1 MAHGFN
7 VVDFMNLQPVERR
20 IMRMVLREIS
30 VSYPQLR
37 DAITTSE
44 LIDEPKLMATLDQLT
59 QNQWLRQQYNGQH
72 VHYRVNSLQRTSSQN
87 ENFWNAL
94 ELDSLNQ
101 AWSPQLQ
108 VQPKRNNSML
118 RSGGKRQLPDCIW
131 DCLSED
137 ATPKGQ

>member
-44 LIDEPKLMATLDQLT
+44 VIDEPKLMATLDQLT
-59 QNQWLRQQYNGQH
+59 ENQWLRQHYNGQH
-72 VHYRVNSLQRTSSQN
+72 IHYRVSSLQRTSSQN

-108 VQPKRNNSML
+108 VQPKRNNPML

-137 ATPKGQ
+137 SAPKGQ